1 MALKNSLNVEGL
13 HSDMDKKIVLL
24 GPPGSGKGTQAEM
37 MEDELGL
44 VRLST
49 GDLLREAVRN
59 QTELGKQAKVFMDSG
74 GLVPNELVIGL
85 MKEKIDA
92 MQGGFILDGFPRTV
106 QQAEFLDD
114 VMDLDLAINLDVDD
128 EELVSRLTKRR
139 TCPRCNAVY
148 HLMYKPPKKE
158 GVCDKCSSD
167 LYQRSDD
174 TEDTVR
180 QRLKVYR
187 DNTFPLIEYYR
198 RQNKLVD
205 IDGKGEIRA
214 IFQSIRDA
222 L

>member
-1 MALKNSLNVEGL
+1 
-13 HSDMDKKIVLL
+13 MDKKIVLL

-85 MKEKIDA
+85 MKEKIDGLK
-92 MQGGFILDGFPRTV
+92 GGFILDGFPRTV
-106 QQAEFLDD
+106 QQAEFLDEI
-114 VMDLDLAINLDVDD
+114 MELDAAVNLDVDD
-128 EELVSRLTKRR
+128 DELVSRLTKRR
-139 TCPRCNAVY
+139 SCPQCNAVY
-148 HLMYKPPKKE
+148 HLLYKPPQKE
-158 GVCDKCSSD
+158 GACDKCSSA

-174 TEDTVR
+174 TEETVR

-198 RQNKLVD
+198 KKGKLVD
-205 IDGKGEIRA
+205 IEGEGDIQD
-214 IFQSIRDA
+214 IFLKIKAS

>member
-1 MALKNSLNVEGL
+1 MVLKNCLNVKDL
-13 HSDMDKKIVLL
+13 QTNMDKKIVLL

-37 MEDELGL
+37 MEDELGF

-85 MKEKIDA
+85 MKEKIDGLK
-92 MQGGFILDGFPRTV
+92 GGFILDGFPRTV

-114 VMDLDLAINLDVDD
+114 IMELDAAVNLDVDD
-128 EELVSRLTKRR
+128 DELVSRLTKRR
-139 TCPRCNAVY
+139 SCPQCNAVY
-148 HLMYKPPKKE
+148 HLLYKPPQKE
-158 GVCDKCSSD
+158 GVCDKCSSA

-174 TEDTVR
+174 TEETVR

-198 RQNKLVD
+198 KKGKLVD
-205 IDGKGEIRA
+205 IEGEGDIRD
-214 IFQSIRDA
+214 IFQRIKSS

>member
-1 MALKNSLNVEGL
+1 
-13 HSDMDKKIVLL
+13 MDKKIVLL
-24 GPPGSGKGTQAEM
+24 GPPGSGKGTQAEI

>member
-1 MALKNSLNVEGL
+1 MVLKNCLNVKGL
-13 HSDMDKKIVLL
+13 QTTMDKKIVLL

-85 MKEKIDA
+85 MKEKIDGLK
-92 MQGGFILDGFPRTV
+92 GGFILDGFPRTV
-106 QQAEFLDD
+106 QQAEFLDEI
-114 VMDLDLAINLDVDD
+114 MELDAAINLDVDD
-128 EELVSRLTKRR
+128 DELVSRLTKRR
-139 TCPRCNAVY
+139 SCPQCNAVY
-148 HLMYKPPKKE
+148 HLLYKPPKKE
-158 GVCDKCSSD
+158 DSCDKCSSA

-174 TEDTVR
+174 TEETVR

-198 RQNKLVD
+198 KKNKLVD
-205 IDGKGEIRA
+205 IDGKGDIRD
-214 IFQSIRDA
+214 IFQRVKSS

>member
-1 MALKNSLNVEGL
+1 VALKNCLNVKDL
-13 HSDMDKKIVLL
+13 LTNMDKKIVLL

-85 MKEKIDA
+85 MKEKIDGLK
-92 MQGGFILDGFPRTV
+92 GGFILDGFPRTV
-106 QQAEFLDD
+106 QQAEFLDEI
-114 VMDLDLAINLDVDD
+114 MELDAAVNLDVDD
-128 EELVSRLTKRR
+128 DELVSRLTKRR
-139 TCPRCNAVY
+139 SCPQCNAVY
-148 HLMYKPPKKE
+148 HLLYKPPQKE
-158 GVCDKCSSD
+158 GACDKCSSA

-174 TEDTVR
+174 TEETVR

-198 RQNKLVD
+198 KKGKLVD
-205 IDGKGEIRA
+205 IEGEGDIQD
-214 IFQSIRDA
+214 IFLKIKAS

>member
-139 TCPRCNAVY
+139 TCPQCNAVY

>member
-1 MALKNSLNVEGL
+1 
-13 HSDMDKKIVLL
+13 MDKKIVLL

-37 MEDELGL
+37 MEDELGF

-85 MKEKIDA
+85 MKEKIDGLK
-92 MQGGFILDGFPRTV
+92 GGFILDGFPRTV

-114 VMDLDLAINLDVDD
+114 IMELDAAVNLDVDD
-128 EELVSRLTKRR
+128 DELVSRLTKRR
-139 TCPRCNAVY
+139 SCPQCNAVY
-148 HLMYKPPKKE
+148 HLLYKPPQKE
-158 GVCDKCSSD
+158 GVCDKCSSA

-174 TEDTVR
+174 TEETVR

-198 RQNKLVD
+198 KKGKLVD
-205 IDGKGEIRA
+205 IEGEGDIRD
-214 IFQSIRDA
+214 IFQRIKSS

>member
-1 MALKNSLNVEGL
+1 MKNSLNVEGL

>member
-1 MALKNSLNVEGL
+1 
-13 HSDMDKKIVLL
+13 MDKRIVLL

-139 TCPRCNAVY
+139 SCPQCNAVY

>member
-1 MALKNSLNVEGL
+1 MVLKNCLNVKGL
-13 HSDMDKKIVLL
+13 QTTMDKKIVLL

-85 MKEKIDA
+85 MKEKIDGLK
-92 MQGGFILDGFPRTV
+92 GGFILDGFPRTV
-106 QQAEFLDD
+106 QQAEFLDEI
-114 VMDLDLAINLDVDD
+114 MELDAAINLDVDD
-128 EELVSRLTKRR
+128 DELVSRLTKRR
-139 TCPRCNAVY
+139 SCPQCNAVY
-148 HLMYKPPKKE
+148 HLLYKPPKKE
-158 GVCDKCSSD
+158 GSCDKCSSA

-174 TEDTVR
+174 TEETVR

-198 RQNKLVD
+198 KKNKLVD
-205 IDGKGEIRA
+205 IEGKGDIRD
-214 IFQSIRDA
+214 IFQRVKSS

>member
-1 MALKNSLNVEGL
+1 MALKNCLNVKDL
-13 HSDMDKKIVLL
+13 LTNMDKKIVLL

-85 MKEKIDA
+85 MKEKIDGLK
-92 MQGGFILDGFPRTV
+92 GGFILDGFPRTV
-106 QQAEFLDD
+106 QQAEFLDEI
-114 VMDLDLAINLDVDD
+114 MELDAAVNLDVDD
-128 EELVSRLTKRR
+128 DELVSRLTKRR
-139 TCPRCNAVY
+139 SCPQCNAVY
-148 HLMYKPPKKE
+148 HLLYKPPQKE
-158 GVCDKCSSD
+158 GACDKCSSA

-174 TEDTVR
+174 TEETVR

-198 RQNKLVD
+198 KKGKLVD
-205 IDGKGEIRA
+205 IEGEGDIQD
-214 IFQSIRDA
+214 IFLKIKAS

>member
-1 MALKNSLNVEGL
+1 MVLKNCLNVKGL
-13 HSDMDKKIVLL
+13 QTTMDKKIVLL

-85 MKEKIDA
+85 MKEKIDGLK
-92 MQGGFILDGFPRTV
+92 GGFILDGFPRTV
-106 QQAEFLDD
+106 QQAEFLDEI
-114 VMDLDLAINLDVDD
+114 MELDAAINLDVDD
-128 EELVSRLTKRR
+128 DELVSRLTKRR
-139 TCPRCNAVY
+139 SCPQCNAVY
-148 HLMYKPPKKE
+148 HLLYKPPKTE
-158 GVCDKCSSD
+158 GSCDKCSSA

-174 TEDTVR
+174 TEETVR

-198 RQNKLVD
+198 KKNKLVD
-205 IDGKGEIRA
+205 IEGKGDIRD
-214 IFQSIRDA
+214 IFQRVKSS

>member
-1 MALKNSLNVEGL
+1 MVLKNCLNVKGL
-13 HSDMDKKIVLL
+13 QTTMDKKIVLL
-24 GPPGSGKGTQAEM
+24 GPHGSGKGTQAEM

-85 MKEKIDA
+85 MKEKIDGLK
-92 MQGGFILDGFPRTV
+92 GGFILDGFPRTV
-106 QQAEFLDD
+106 QQAEFLDEI
-114 VMDLDLAINLDVDD
+114 MELDAAINLDVDD
-128 EELVSRLTKRR
+128 DELVSRLTKRR
-139 TCPRCNAVY
+139 SCPQCNAVY
-148 HLMYKPPKKE
+148 HLLYKPPKKE
-158 GVCDKCSSD
+158 DSCDKCSSA

-174 TEDTVR
+174 TEETVR

-198 RQNKLVD
+198 KKNKLVD
-205 IDGKGEIRA
+205 IEGKGDIRD
-214 IFQSIRDA
+214 IFQRVKSS